1 MTLINCMC
9 VGIGGFAG
17 SVLRYLVGLLPYETG
32 AFPFKTLVIN
42 VVGAFVLGLVAA
54 LAAKHTAMNPQL
66 VLMLKVGLCG
76 GFTTFSTFA
85 FETTG
90 LLQTGSW
97 AAAIG
102 YIVASVVLSVAAV
115 WGAEALVR

>member
-1 MTLINCMC
+1 MTLINCLC

-32 AFPFKTLVIN
+32 AFPLKTLAIN
-42 VVGAFVLGLVAA
+42 VTGAFVLGFVAA
-54 LAAKHTAMNPQL
+54 LAAKHTGMQPQL
-66 VLMLKVGLCG
+66 ALMLKVGLCG

-85 FETTG
+85 YETTG
-90 LLQTGSW
+90 LLQAGAW
-97 AAAIG
+97 PLALLYVAA
-102 YIVASVVLSVAAV
+102 STVLGVAAV